1 MVWSQ
6 IIFDIVIIYL
16 HRLTQLMMKQIG
28 HKFGLYL
35 TAWARGKN
43 MAVGPLSPHLIR
55 PIFMHLTIVNC
66 KWQKSAP
73 VEIRTR
79 DQRVRK

>member
-16 HRLTQLMMKQIG
+16 HRMAQLMMKQIG
-28 HKFGLYL
+28 HKLGLYL

-43 MAVGPLSPHLIR
+43 MAFGPLFPHLIR
-55 PIFMHLTIVNC
+55 RSCGDSNHGLEGSQVIDVPLDY
-66 KWQKSAP
+66 SL
-73 VEIRTR
+73 
-79 DQRVRK
+79 